1 MLLIFLFK
9 INDVK
14 KLARFYY
21 ALYVRASKNSHCLT
35 NLIGVNMK
43 TNHLSYDDMF
53 NACRELESGRHG
65 SFAQHIARAYV
76 VADKGNSQKLSD
88 AFPDLFERGHHFA
101 QSRKLQQL

>member
-1 MLLIFLFK
+1 
-9 INDVK
+9 
-14 KLARFYY
+14 
-21 ALYVRASKNSHCLT
+21 
-35 NLIGVNMK
+35 MK

-76 VADKGNSQKLSD
+76 VADKGNSQKLFE